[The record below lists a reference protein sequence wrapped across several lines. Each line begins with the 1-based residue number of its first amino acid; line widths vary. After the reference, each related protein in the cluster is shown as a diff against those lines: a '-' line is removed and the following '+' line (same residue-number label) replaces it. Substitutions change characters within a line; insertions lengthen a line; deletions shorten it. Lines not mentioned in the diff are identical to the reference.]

1 MQFLLLALAAYF
13 AYRFIF
19 HFMIPLIIATRLLRK
34 KFNSVEKDAPVTK
47 ENRPLNKDEYIDFE
61 EV

>member
-1 MQFLLLALAAYF
+1 MQLVIWALAAYF

-19 HFMIPLIIATRLLRK
+19 HFMIPLIVATRLLRK
-34 KFNSVEKDAPVTK
+34 KFRTGKEEASVAK
-47 ENRPLNKDEYIDFE
+47 ENRPFNKEEYIDFE